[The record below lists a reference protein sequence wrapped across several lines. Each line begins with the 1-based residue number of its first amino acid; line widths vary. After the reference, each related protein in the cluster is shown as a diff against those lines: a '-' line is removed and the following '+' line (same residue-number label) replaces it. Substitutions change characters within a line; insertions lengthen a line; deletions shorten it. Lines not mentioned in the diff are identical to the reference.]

1 MNEPSV
7 PEGFLAK
14 LHKLDRNLGV
24 EWLGTT
30 VEDGHWCIVD
40 ESKVMARHKHE
51 HFGVIQH
58 SYYRVIYDRIFHLKP
73 GQPLGERVFQQLWR
87 MDKNRWGREEWL
99 EKHLNIAS
107 GKDQEKLDKEKQ
119 DFRDAMKSELKTLKR
134 FGVTVPG
141 RRDKPNTIKD

>member
-1 MNEPSV
+1 MNTPAIP
-7 PEGFLAK
+7 PEFLAK
-14 LHKLDRNLGV
+14 LKKFDHNLGL

-40 ESKVMARHKHE
+40 ESKIMARHKQE
-51 HFGVIQH
+51 SFGRIYH
-58 SYYRVIYDRIFHLKP
+58 SCYKIIYDRIFHLEP
-73 GQPLGERVFQQLWR
+73 RQPLNGRVFQQLWR

-107 GKDQEKLDKEKQ
+107 GQGEVNHKKERQ
-119 DFRDAMKSELKTLKR
+119 DFRDATVSELKTLKR

-141 RRDKPNTIKD
+141 RRDAPNTSKD